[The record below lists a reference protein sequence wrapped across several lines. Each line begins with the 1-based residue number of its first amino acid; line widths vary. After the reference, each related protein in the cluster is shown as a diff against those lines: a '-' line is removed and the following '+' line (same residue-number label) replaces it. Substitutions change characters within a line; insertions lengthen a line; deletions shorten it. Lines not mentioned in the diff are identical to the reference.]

1 MEEVTANKR
10 VRRHR
15 PSNPDNVPVD
25 GYLYFVMPETR
36 MSRRW
41 DMDCLPVPS
50 HWKQVSLEEYL
61 EFRRVTKENYTPK
74 HLRALAQ
81 LAKVQGIK

>member
-1 MEEVTANKR
+1 MDQVKR
-10 VRRHR
+10 ERRHR
-15 PSNPDNVPVD
+15 PSNPKNAPVN
-25 GYLYFVMPETR
+25 GFLYFVLPETR

-50 HWKQVSLEEYL
+50 HWKQVSLEEYT
-61 EFRRVTKENYTPK
+61 EFRRDTKQNYSAK

-81 LAKVQGIK
+81 LYKVKANG